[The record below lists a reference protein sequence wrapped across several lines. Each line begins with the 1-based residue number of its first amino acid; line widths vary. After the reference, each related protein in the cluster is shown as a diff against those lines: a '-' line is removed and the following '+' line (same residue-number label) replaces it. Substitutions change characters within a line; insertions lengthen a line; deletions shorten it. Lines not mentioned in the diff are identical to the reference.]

1 MNGII
6 RRRGWAALIASA
18 AVLAAVG
25 VGTASASFSSS
36 SNGSVNITNGVTKSF
51 AFIGKNNSKTVNV
64 VNIDKLTINARC
76 NGSGSPIVFA
86 FSSATNGD
94 LFGRVFD
101 GHGRLQIVHN
111 SSFSKG
117 NPGVRLNPTSN
128 DFDSTG
134 TVVYE
139 NSSGQAVTVNIAMD
153 NATTLNKLNV
163 CTVYGSVVAT

>member
-6 RRRGWAALIASA
+6 GRRGLAALVVSVA
-18 AVLAAVG
+18 ALAAVG
-25 VGTASASFSSS
+25 AGVATAKFSTT

-51 AFIGKNNSKTVNV
+51 AFIGRNSSKTFNV

-76 NGSGSPIVFA
+76 NGNGAPVVFA

-101 GHGRLQIVHN
+101 GVGRFHLIHQ

-117 NPGVRLNPTSN
+117 NGVRLSPTSN

-134 TVVYE
+134 TVLYE

-163 CTVYGSVVAT
+163 CTVYGSITAT

>member
-1 MNGII
+1 MKGII

-18 AVLAAVG
+18 AALAAVG
-25 VGTASASFSSS
+25 VGTASASFSTT
-36 SNGSVNITNGVTKSF
+36 SNGSVNVTNGVTKSF
-51 AFIGKNNSKTVNV
+51 AFIGKNNSKTFNV
-64 VNIDKLTINARC
+64 VRIDKLTINARC

-101 GHGRLQIVHN
+101 GHGRLQLVHN

-117 NPGVRLNPTSN
+117 QSVRLNPTSN

-134 TVVYE
+134 TVIYE